1 MRTILTYLFSLLY
14 ICFHY
19 RAYRVWRSRM
29 TILRSL
35 WLRCAFKKCP
45 NNVYLGK
52 IGHIEHP
59 ECVTLGSGVSFGDNF
74 YIYVNKHKGNPA
86 PEILIGDNCWFG
98 ADNHITANLRIE
110 IGDNV
115 LTGKRVTISDNNH
128 GNSEKETLGQ
138 APRLREVVS
147 KGHIR
152 IGNNVWIGENS
163 VVLSG
168 VTIGDGAI
176 IAAGAIVTK
185 DVPPYAIVGGNAA
198 KVIKKL

>member
-1 MRTILTYLFSLLY
+1 MN
-14 ICFHY
+14 
-19 RAYRVWRSRM
+19 
-29 TILRSL
+29 ILRSL
-35 WLRCAFKKCP
+35 WLRNAFKKCP
-45 NNVYLGK
+45 NNVYLGR
-52 IGHIEHP
+52 IGHVEHP

-74 YIYVNKHKGNPA
+74 YIYVNKHKGNPT

-128 GNSEKETLGQ
+128 GNSERETLGQ
-138 APRLREVVS
+138 APRLREIVS
-147 KGHIR
+147 KGPVR

-176 IAAGAIVTK
+176 IAAGSIVTK

-198 KVIKKL
+198 KVLKNL

>member
-1 MRTILTYLFSLLY
+1 MRTILTYLFSILY
-14 ICFHY
+14 ICFPY
-19 RAYRVWRSRM
+19 RAYKFWRSRM
-29 TILRSL
+29 NILRSL
-35 WLRCAFKKCP
+35 WLRNAFKKCP

-59 ECVTLGSGVSFGDNF
+59 ECVTLGSGVSF
-74 YIYVNKHKGNPA
+74 
-86 PEILIGDNCWFG
+86 GDNCWFG

-147 KGHIR
+147 KGPIR

-198 KVIKKL
+198 KVIKIL

>member
-1 MRTILTYLFSLLY
+1 MRTILTYLFSILY
-14 ICFHY
+14 ICFPY
-19 RAYRVWRSRM
+19 RAYKFWRSRM
-29 TILRSL
+29 NILRSL
-35 WLRCAFKKCP
+35 WLRNAFKKCP
-45 NNVYLGK
+45 NNVYLGR
-52 IGHIEHP
+52 IGHVEHP

-128 GNSEKETLGQ
+128 GNAEKETLGQ

-147 KGHIR
+147 KGPIR
-152 IGNNVWIGENS
+152 IGNNVWIGGRA
-163 VVLSG
+163 VVNPG
-168 VTIGDGAI
+168 VTIGDNVVVASGAVVI
-176 IAAGAIVTK
+176 K
-185 DVPPYAIVGGNAA
+185 NVPPDVVVGGNPARI
-198 KVIKKL
+198 IKKL